1 MIPVL
6 SCGSW
11 NSTQPSAFVGMSAF
25 SAARMP
31 CSCFLISGAA
41 IVSRAREGPPRLR
54 NLCGSP
60 PFLLASNKSDRAVDG
75 DMNCPGTTSL
85 VGVSVPGVVV
95 PDVTLPGN
103 SLPGVVVPD
112 AALPGN
118 SLPGDDLSDIA
129 LPRNSLPGV
138 VVPDAALP
146 GVAPLRV
153 AKSLVFFP
161 SDLLVGSPPTVVSRA
176 FRTDSM
182 DPERV
187 RVAAWL
193 TIEHRASCTASM
205 VARVTVEAL
214 PPHDRLFMASQLL
227 RPVEECR
234 VAHTGLQNP
243 ENLVVGVW
251 PT

>member
-1 MIPVL
+1 M
-6 SCGSW
+6 
-11 NSTQPSAFVGMSAF
+11 
-25 SAARMP
+25 
-31 CSCFLISGAA
+31 
-41 IVSRAREGPPRLR
+41 
-54 NLCGSP
+54 
-60 PFLLASNKSDRAVDG
+60 ASNRSDRAVAGNTD
-75 DMNCPGTTSL
+75 CPRTTSL
-85 VGVSVPGVVV
+85 LGVRVAGVVV

-103 SLPGVVVPD
+103 SLPGVVVSD
-112 AALPGN
+112 VMLPGN

-146 GVAPLRV
+146 GNSLPGVVVPDATLTGVVPLRV
-153 AKSLVFFP
+153 AESLVLFP

-176 FRTDSM
+176 FCTDSM

>member
-1 MIPVL
+1 MLCRYMHVVDHPETKVDSTISSSTL
-6 SCGSW
+6 SKELDVDDADLLALLLESDMTKCLRW
-11 NSTQPSAFVGMSAF
+11 DVRLLRLCM
-25 SAARMP
+25 ARTP
-31 CSCFLISGAA
+31 CSRFLISGAA
-41 IVSRAREGPPRLR
+41 IVSQAREGSSSLR

-60 PFLLASNKSDRAVDG
+60 PFLLASNKSDHAVGG

-153 AKSLVFFP
+153 AK
-161 SDLLVGSPPTVVSRA
+161 
-176 FRTDSM
+176 
-182 DPERV
+182 
-187 RVAAWL
+187 
-193 TIEHRASCTASM
+193 
-205 VARVTVEAL
+205 
-214 PPHDRLFMASQLL
+214 
-227 RPVEECR
+227 
-234 VAHTGLQNP
+234 
-243 ENLVVGVW
+243 
-251 PT
+251 

>member
-1 MIPVL
+1 MIPIL
-6 SCGSW
+6 SRGFW

-31 CSCFLISGAA
+31 CSCFLILGAA
-41 IVSRAREGPPRLR
+41 IVSQAREGPPRLR

-60 PFLLASNKSDRAVDG
+60 PFLLASNKSDHAVGG

-95 PDVTLPGN
+95 PDVTLPG
-103 SLPGVVVPD
+103 
-112 AALPGN
+112 
-118 SLPGDDLSDIA
+118 
-129 LPRNSLPGV
+129 NSLPGV

-214 PPHDRLFMASQLL
+214 LPHDRLFIASQLTGPKNNVL
-227 RPVEECR
+227 GEWPGRVGVEANEDCH
-234 VAHTGLQNP
+234 VAYTGLL
-243 ENLVVGVW
+243 NLEKRVVGVW

>member
-11 NSTQPSAFVGMSAF
+11 NSMQPSAFVGMSAF

-103 SLPGVVVPD
+103 SLPRVIVLDVM
-112 AALPGN
+112 LSGN
-118 SLPGDDLSDIA
+118 SLPGDDLSDT
-129 LPRNSLPGV
+129 
-138 VVPDAALP
+138 ALP
-146 GVAPLRV
+146 GVASPKVLD
-153 AKSLVFFP
+153 SL
-161 SDLLVGSPPTVVSRA
+161 SLSHQTCLSG
-176 FRTDSM
+176 
-182 DPERV
+182 
-187 RVAAWL
+187 L
-193 TIEHRASCTASM
+193 TR
-205 VARVTVEAL
+205 
-214 PPHDRLFMASQLL
+214 QL
-227 RPVEECR
+227 
-234 VAHTGLQNP
+234 
-243 ENLVVGVW
+243 
-251 PT
+251 